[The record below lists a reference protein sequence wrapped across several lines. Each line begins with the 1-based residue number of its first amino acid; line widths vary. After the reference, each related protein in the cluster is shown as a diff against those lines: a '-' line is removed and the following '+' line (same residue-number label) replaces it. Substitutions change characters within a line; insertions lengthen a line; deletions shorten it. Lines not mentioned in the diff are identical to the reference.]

1 MFIKHLLIKIKK
13 YIYLHPFTHQST
25 IIHALLKKKKNSS
38 STHNWLNKTIKEG
51 KKGKIPAKT
60 KEKKEERRD

>member
-1 MFIKHLLIKIKK
+1 LIKIKK

-51 KKGKIPAKT
+51 KIPAKT
-60 KEKKEERRD
+60 KERKEERRD

>member
-1 MFIKHLLIKIKK
+1 LIKIKK

-25 IIHALLKKKKNSS
+25 IIHALLKKKNSS
-38 STHNWLNKTIKEG
+38 STHNWLNKIIKEG

-60 KEKKEERRD
+60 KERKEERRD